1 MQLSEL
7 YAKYPRPLV
16 DLLYLDDS
24 ETTDWEWCVSDEDRV
39 EEFIDFY
46 ITMPLNDNDK
56 MSLMMIIIDS
66 YNSRVWN
73 HGFSNDTWENISN
86 LIKENILFFKEQII
100 YWSSMDHNDD
110 EMDDAWAI
118 AANMRILLRNL
129 NENSYLT
136 DEDIEDWCND
146 AKMDIFD

>member
-1 MQLSEL
+1 
-7 YAKYPRPLV
+7 
-16 DLLYLDDS
+16 LDDS

-118 AANMRILLRNL
+118 AANMRILLPRCIVHDKYAFSGIVKLWNKYML
-129 NENSYLT
+129 QPTLEQIAVHRAANYTSHT
-136 DEDIEDWCND
+136 VI
-146 AKMDIFD
+146 